1 MSPNQK
7 HHVRSTSHGRKLL
20 PAHARPSKPP
30 SLKRGNSYNN
40 AATQAH
46 APNANSSRSGH
57 CGSKKAAINT
67 ASYSDEE
74 QEDMAGFL
82 QFCATCERQIVT
94 PCGSILYCSEACR
107 RKDVSHTTLVQNVSP
122 TLTPAIP
129 ATSEAPNVDIIPQRS
144 PTVLRPLSLTFSDL
158 SISSPESP
166 TEDSDNRSVRN
177 NSDAFQS
184 LARIHDGTWQ
194 EGSNTLSR
202 PRLNRASTEST
213 GLPSLIH
220 SPSSSVGT
228 AASFASARP
237 IPSRHNK
244 SYSATSNKSYDLVTP
259 QTGTSPTQLMSDSS
273 YKSTASTLTSFRV
286 AEAGEL
292 SYEKRSASRRRS
304 EAQGSLKQLFS
315 HEAMKAPPI

>member
-1 MSPNQK
+1 M
-7 HHVRSTSHGRKLL
+7 L
-20 PAHARPSKPP
+20 PP
-30 SLKRGNSYNN
+30 KRMRRM
-40 AATQAH
+40 ATAVDQV
-46 APNANSSRSGH
+46 
-57 CGSKKAAINT
+57 IV
-67 ASYSDEE
+67 
-74 QEDMAGFL
+74 GF
-82 QFCATCERQIVT
+82 C
-94 PCGSILYCSEACR
+94 
-107 RKDVSHTTLVQNVSP
+107 
-122 TLTPAIP
+122 
-129 ATSEAPNVDIIPQRS
+129 
-144 PTVLRPLSLTFSDL
+144 
-158 SISSPESP
+158 PESP

-315 HEAMKAPPI
+315 HEAMKAPPS